1 MFTQKDLNLQQT
13 LLEILKDYDMSV
25 TYQPNKQK

>member
-13 LLEILKDYDMSV
+13 LLEILKDYDMSF